1 MTVTQPAGFSC
12 GFDDSVSRTI
22 LSGET
27 VMQPTIRTLLFG
39 LLALAGAA
47 VTWYFNIRFMLDA
60 GGAFSLAAFIKDG
73 FANPA
78 AASLASDVSIGAVA
92 FLLWL
97 PFEARRLG
105 MRRWWVYGVLTL
117 GVAFAFAFPLFLL
130 MRERRLEQIKTGG
143 A

>member
-1 MTVTQPAGFSC
+1 MKPTF
-12 GFDDSVSRTI
+12 RTI
-22 LSGET
+22 
-27 VMQPTIRTLLFG
+27 LFG
-39 LLALAGAA
+39 LLVLAGAA
-47 VTWYFNIRFMLDA
+47 VTWYFNIRFMIDA

-78 AASLASDVSIGAVA
+78 AASLASDVSIAAMA

-97 PFEARRLG
+97 PLEARRLG

-130 MRERRLEQIKTGG
+130 MRERRLEQIKAHG